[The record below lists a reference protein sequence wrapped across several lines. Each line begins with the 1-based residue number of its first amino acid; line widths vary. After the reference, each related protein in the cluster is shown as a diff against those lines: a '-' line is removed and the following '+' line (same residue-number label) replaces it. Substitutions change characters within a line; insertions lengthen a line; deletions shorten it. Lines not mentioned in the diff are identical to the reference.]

1 MTLKSGIASSILS
14 LVLLPFAAFAQSQE
28 EGVITFSSEDGVV
41 EIVSETQRGAVVEVS
56 CKVGPRV
63 ALTFDDGP
71 RRGHTSEVLD
81 ILWSKGA
88 VATFF
93 VLGQQVSANPTLV
106 HRILEEGHE
115 IGLHSHSH
123 PDMSKL
129 TLLAQELETTRA
141 WNALLDIVPDYSPVF
156 WRAPYG
162 SLSGVDMAFPK
173 SLGMTHM
180 GWSVDS
186 FDWKNPSS
194 ELFLENILPRVRDGS
209 VILMHEHTPATR
221 QNLAVLIDHLAEMGA
236 SFRTVSTLKDPVCI

>member
-1 MTLKSGIASSILS
+1 MILKSGLAASMLFIALS
-14 LVLLPFAAFAQSQE
+14 PFAAHAQSQE
-28 EGVITFSSEDGVV
+28 EAVVTFSSEDGVV
-41 EIVSETQRGAVVEVS
+41 EIVSETPSGAVLDVA

-71 RRGHTSEVLD
+71 RRGYTSEVLD

-88 VATFF
+88 LGTFF
-93 VLGQQVSANPTLV
+93 VLGQQVSANPSLV

-129 TLLAQELETTRA
+129 TVLAQELETTRA
-141 WNALLDIVPDYSPVF
+141 WNALLTAAPDYAPVF

-194 ELFLENILPRVRDGS
+194 ELFLDNVLPRVRDGS
-209 VILMHEHTPATR
+209 VILMHDHTQSTR
-221 QNLAVLIDHLAEMGA
+221 QNLAVLIDHLTEMGA
-236 SFRTVSTLKDPVCI
+236 SFRTLSGLKDPLCP